1 MSREETLRKLNGEI
15 NYYLALYETGLEF
28 HDEEGLC
35 RIALA
40 KVDYIPDLANY
51 IGLITVEE
59 YKEMKKKIMEK
70 KMKIMEEM
78 KYGSR

>member
-15 NYYLALYETGLEF
+15 NYYLALYETGLEL

-35 RIALA
+35 RISLA
-40 KVDYIPDLANY
+40 KVDYIPDLAKLL
-51 IGLITVEE
+51 GLITVEE
-59 YKEMKKKIMEK
+59 YKEIKKEITEKKKKIMEDV
-70 KMKIMEEM
+70 